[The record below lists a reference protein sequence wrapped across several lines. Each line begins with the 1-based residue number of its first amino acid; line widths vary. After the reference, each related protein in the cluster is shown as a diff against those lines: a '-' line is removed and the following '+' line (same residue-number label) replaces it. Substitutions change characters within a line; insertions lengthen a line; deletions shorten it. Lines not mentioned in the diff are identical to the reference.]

1 MKLNTNNIISSLCII
16 VGGICLSACQES
28 IGERLERETQEYTRK
43 NCPQKF
49 DAEGSII
56 LDSLVFH
63 NDGKNEYVYHYSLQH
78 ELAMPETFSQMRD
91 ELKTSLLN
99 GIKNSAELRHIKD
112 EGMTLKYVYYD
123 ASTHKVVASFRFTK
137 EDYE

>member
-1 MKLNTNNIISSLCII
+1 MI
-16 VGGICLSACQES
+16 GGICLSACQES
-28 IGERLERETQEYTRK
+28 IGERLERETQEYTKR

-63 NDGKNEYVYHYSLQH
+63 NDGKNEYVYHYSIQH
-78 ELAMPETFSQMRD
+78 DLALPEIFGKMRD
-91 ELKTSLLN
+91 EMQTSLLN
-99 GIKNSAELRHIKD
+99 GIRNSAELRHIKD
-112 EGMTLKYVYYD
+112 EGMTLIYKYYD
-123 ASTHKVVASFRFTK
+123 TSTHKVVSTFKFTK